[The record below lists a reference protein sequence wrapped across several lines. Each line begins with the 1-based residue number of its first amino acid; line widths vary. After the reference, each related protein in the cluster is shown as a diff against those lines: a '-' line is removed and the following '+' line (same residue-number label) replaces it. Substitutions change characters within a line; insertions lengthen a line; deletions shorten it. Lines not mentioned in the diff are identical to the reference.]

1 MVLAQ
6 STGHY
11 PAPQR
16 PNSARVTGLS
26 LAIALNASVL
36 LAASV
41 LMKPPL
47 FLQPASATI
56 TVVDLPRDATP
67 TPPPPPERV
76 PVVRTQRVP
85 VPQPVPTPQREP
97 APDARAQPLATGPA
111 FDPAPAS
118 FVVPETGGVPDPG
131 PAAPPVAGVR
141 LQYEAAPPPRYTADL
156 IRDRAQ
162 GTVLLQVLVDVDGR
176 PLQVTI
182 HRSSGNRRLDRLAQ
196 QHVQARWSFQPATRD
211 GRAVQ
216 AIGLVPIDFRLD

>member
-6 STGHY
+6 SPRHFQ
-11 PAPQR
+11 ASQR

-26 LAIALNASVL
+26 LAIALNAVVL

-47 FLQPASATI
+47 FLQDATDTI
-56 TVVDLPRDATP
+56 AVIDLPREVAP
-67 TPPPPPERV
+67 TPPPPPQPA
-76 PVVRTQRVP
+76 PVMRRQTPP
-85 VPQPVPTPQREP
+85 VPQPVQPPQR
-97 APDARAQPLATGPA
+97 DAVPETSRQPLATGPA
-111 FDPAPAS
+111 VAPSQDAFTLPATS
-118 FVVPETGGVPDPG
+118 GTPDPG
-131 PAAPPVAGVR
+131 PAAQPVAGVR
-141 LQYEAAPPPRYTADL
+141 LEYGSAPAPRYTADL

-176 PLQVTI
+176 PLQVSI

-196 QHVQARWSFQPATRD
+196 QHVQAKWTFRPAMQD

>member
-6 STGHY
+6 SPRHFQ
-11 PAPQR
+11 ASQR

-47 FLQPASATI
+47 FLQEATDTI
-56 TVVDLPRDATP
+56 ALVELPREVKP
-67 TPPPPPERV
+67 TPPPPVTV
-76 PVVRTQRVP
+76 PVLRTPLPPAPRPLPPTQREAAP
-85 VPQPVPTPQREP
+85 DPRPQPI
-97 APDARAQPLATGPA
+97 ATGPSVAPSQDA
-111 FDPAPAS
+111 FTLPATSGA
-118 FVVPETGGVPDPG
+118 PEPG
-131 PAAPPVAGVR
+131 PSSQPIAGVR
-141 LQYEAAPPPRYTADL
+141 LEYGSAPAPRYTADL

-176 PLQVTI
+176 PLQVSI

-196 QHVQARWSFQPATRD
+196 QHVQSTWTFRPAMQD

-216 AIGLVPIDFRLD
+216 AIGLVPIDFRLE